1 MSLTYTTVESIMD
14 DVKNVSVD
22 SSASVTKAAAS
33 ILKGGKGA
41 VVVLE
46 KKKAVGIIT
55 ERDILDR
62 VITAKRDPSKT
73 SVKEVMSTPLIT
85 VESNT
90 SLSKA
95 IEFMNRKGIRRLLV
109 TKKGKVEG
117 IVTQRDILLKL
128 MELFK
133 YLFMYSG

>member
-1 MSLTYTTVESIMD
+1 MSLTYTAVESIMD
-14 DVKNVSVD
+14 DVKNVSVE
-22 SSASVTKAAAS
+22 SSVSVTKAAAS

-85 VESNT
+85 VESST
-90 SLSKA
+90 GLSKA

-109 TKKGKVEG
+109 TKRGKVEG

-128 MELFK
+128 MDLFK